1 MGGIVPPLTLPV
13 VELLGMWHAE
23 PEGRRRSLR
32 AAARTRTYH
41 DVLRI
46 MPGSTLSR
54 VFAARVCV
62 CVLCLTHVS
71 VCALFSSAGVLRE
84 VAGVE
89 V

>member
-46 MPGSTLSR
+46 MPGSSTLSR
-54 VFAARVCV
+54 VFAAR
-62 CVLCLTHVS
+62 LCLCVVSDTCVS
-71 VCALFSSAGVLRE
+71 VCALFSRAQVH
-84 VAGVE
+84 
-89 V
+89 